1 VSTMLKAAL
10 LVLKE
15 MGRLGAMEI
24 VIGLRGHVLK
34 ALKRKPVPP
43 VMFSDIKGRYGLTAL
58 AHSME
63 REY

>member
-1 VSTMLKAAL
+1 MNIFQLFQKWTVVSTMLKAAL

-34 ALKRKPVPP
+34 VTLLLMK
-43 VMFSDIKGRYGLTAL
+43 FLSNIF
-58 AHSME
+58 
-63 REY
+63 